1 MECMECMEQR
11 RLFLRLSQSPEQ
23 PERHPLGG
31 EGQTR
36 VTANLSLSIY
46 IYIMPDLSIHVIG
59 RIEHVFWN
67 VGWV

>member
-36 VTANLSLSIY
+36 VTANLSLSLY
-46 IYIMPDLSIHVIG
+46 IYISCLTYQFM
-59 RIEHVFWN
+59 
-67 VGWV
+67 